1 MITPIELQSK
11 TFKNG
16 IGYDK
21 KDVDNFINEVLIGYE
36 TLYKEKMELS
46 DKINTLNEGLNYY
59 KTIEKTLQKALVLAE
74 QTAEETKETAR
85 KQAKAIEAEARGK
98 AQLIIA
104 DASNDFNR
112 LQQQTIQLIRQYEAY
127 KAQFKHLA
135 AAQCELLES
144 DSFQIHIANLNTFI
158 EHEQTNIEKGNSNSN
173 LVNNPEDGNSTSNR
187 VNKTEK
193 GNGYLNLENNAEKGN
208 SNSNLVNNSEKDNR
222 YSDPVN
228 SLKNNQ
234 TGTSKS
240 SVIRSKKY
248 STKSNN
254 HRSNQTDYN
263 NKGLNQ
269 SEEEEDFEFYNLI
282 EDEQE

>member
-98 AQLIIA
+98 AQLILA
-104 DASNDFNR
+104 DASNDFNH

-158 EHEQTNIEKGNSNSN
+158 DSEQSANVEKGN
-173 LVNNPEDGNSTSNR
+173 ENSTLVR
-187 VNKTEK
+187 E
-193 GNGYLNLENNAEKGN
+193 NGYSKLANNSDKEN
-208 SNSNLVNNSEKDNR
+208 SYSNLVNNSQKGNRYTDSENSTKDNPAG
-222 YSDPVN
+222 SN
-228 SLKNNQ
+228 KASE
-234 TGTSKS
+234 
-240 SVIRSKKY
+240 IRSKKY
-248 STKSNN
+248 SAKPNIP
-254 HRSNQTDYN
+254 RPNQTDYYN
-263 NKGLNQ
+263 NSDLDKR
-269 SEEEEDFEFYNLI
+269 EEEDEFEFYNLI

>member
-21 KDVDNFINEVLIGYE
+21 KDVDNFLNELLIGYE

-74 QTAEETKETAR
+74 QTAEDTKEAAR
-85 KQAKAIEAEARGK
+85 RQAKAIETDARGK
-98 AQLIIA
+98 AQLIMA
-104 DASNDFNR
+104 DASNEFNH

-144 DSFQIHIANLNTFI
+144 ESFQIHIANLNTFLDN
-158 EHEQTNIEKGNSNSN
+158 ENI
-173 LVNNPEDGNSTSNR
+173 NNTATADKSEVLRD
-187 VNKTEK
+187 NKT
-193 GNGYLNLENNAEKGN
+193 
-208 SNSNLVNNSEKDNR
+208 
-222 YSDPVN
+222 
-228 SLKNNQ
+228 
-234 TGTSKS
+234 TSKT
-240 SVIRSKKY
+240 INRKKDQSAQY
-248 STKSNN
+248 
-254 HRSNQTDYN
+254 
-263 NKGLNQ
+263 
-269 SEEEEDFEFYNLI
+269 SEEDTGKQEEVEDDFEFYNLN